1 MVPKVGDAVRS
12 AEGIY
17 LGRINEIELGAEGQS
32 IGVFVERYEFFGRT
46 TRLPLAWIA
55 SYDGATIELTVGRD
69 SISLDGSIH
78 WVDLTEDDDEP
89 AAGQQRIHPNWF
101 R

>member
-1 MVPKVGDAVRS
+1 VRS
-12 AEGIY
+12 VEGIC
-17 LGRINEIELGAEGQS
+17 LGRINEIELGSEEQP
-32 IGVFVERYEFFGRT
+32 IGIFVERRDLASGRT

-55 SYDGATIELTVGRD
+55 SYDGSTVELTVGRD